1 MKYSNI
7 RKREF
12 SPLIKKNTAL
22 FALLFAADRLTK
34 LWAVRSLS
42 TESSGA
48 AHLFSLKLHYNYGI
62 SFSLLND
69 TPIAAILL
77 SSLCFMALGFVC
89 VKRADMRRL
98 VGTALLV
105 AGGVCNL
112 TDRLIYGC
120 VIDWLYIFVYVNL
133 ADIYIISGALL
144 LSVHVMYFTDR

>member
-12 SPLIKKNTAL
+12 SPLFKKNTAL

-69 TPIAAILL
+69 TPAAAILL
-77 SSLCFMALGFVC
+77 SSLCFMAFGFAC
-89 VKRADMRRL
+89 VKSAEIRRL
-98 VGTALLV
+98 AGTALLV
-105 AGGVCNL
+105 TGGVCNL

-120 VIDWLYIFVYVNL
+120 VIGWLYIFVCVNL

-144 LSVHVMYFTDR
+144 LFVHVMYFTDR